1 MSLLKFF
8 LILAAAG
15 VLLAAVGLFF
25 SLKLAVRHYTL
36 ASAKLRGP
44 KTLRMALISDLHARR
59 YGKKQEK
66 LAEILR
72 AEKPDLLLFAGDVVA
87 EDKDRTPA
95 LELLD
100 ALGKNYPCFY
110 VTGNHEYRSGKPE
123 EVREIVRS
131 YGLTVL
137 RGESVLFDTEC
148 GKIRIAGIDD
158 MQEAG
163 FDGVLA
169 QAKAALEGE
178 KSVFTVFLCHH
189 PELPVCLAKEHGL
202 FFDLAVSG
210 HAHGG
215 QWRLPGVIN
224 GLYAP
229 HQGLFPK
236 YAGGFYDLG
245 EERTLIVGRGLAGN
259 LPIPRLFN
267 PPELVIIDVKPA

>member
-1 MSLLKFF
+1 
-8 LILAAAG
+8 
-15 VLLAAVGLFF
+15 
-25 SLKLAVRHYTL
+25 
-36 ASAKLRGP
+36 
-44 KTLRMALISDLHARR
+44 
-59 YGKKQEK
+59 
-66 LAEILR
+66 
-72 AEKPDLLLFAGDVVA
+72 
-87 EDKDRTPA
+87 
-95 LELLD
+95 
-100 ALGKNYPCFY
+100 
-110 VTGNHEYRSGKPE
+110 
-123 EVREIVRS
+123 
-131 YGLTVL
+131 
-137 RGESVLFDTEC
+137 
-148 GKIRIAGIDD
+148 